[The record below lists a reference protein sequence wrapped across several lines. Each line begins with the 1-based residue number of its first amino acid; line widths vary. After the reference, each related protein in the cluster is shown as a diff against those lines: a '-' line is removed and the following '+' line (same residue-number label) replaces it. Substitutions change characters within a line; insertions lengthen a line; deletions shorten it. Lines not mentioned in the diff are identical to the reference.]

1 MTEVSC
7 IDLPHLE
14 TGELPKSHKMA
25 CSVFWGGWVGHFF
38 FIGGG
43 GEGMVGVGG
52 SNEAKT
58 VNKDSTE
65 NFKNS
70 VF

>member
-1 MTEVSC
+1 MLFEVRNFLAEVSC

-25 CSVFWGGWVGHFF
+25 CSFFWGWVGVF

-43 GEGMVGVGG
+43 GEGVVGVGG
-52 SNEAKT
+52 SNVAKT
-58 VNKDSTE
+58 VTRTALK
-65 NFKNS
+65 F
-70 VF
+70 